1 MTTSRKRQRCPTEG
15 LYIAAM
21 VVAVVVSPASA
32 QSLRGVDAQLAFQA
46 QDRPVHRDVYG
57 GRHRFGTDPDPN
69 VQFDMMR
76 QRNWR
81 KG

>member
-1 MTTSRKRQRCPTEG
+1 MV
-15 LYIAAM
+15 AAAA
-21 VVAVVVSPASA
+21 AVMVSPASA
-32 QSLRGVDAQLAFQA
+32 QSLRSADAQLTSQA
-46 QDRPVHRDVYG
+46 QDRPAYRDVYG

-69 VQFDMMR
+69 VQFDLMR

>member
-1 MTTSRKRQRCPTEG
+1 MTMSRKRQRRPTEG

-21 VVAVVVSPASA
+21 VAAVVSPASA
-32 QSLRGVDAQLAFQA
+32 QSLRSTDAQLTFQA
-46 QDRPVHRDVYG
+46 QDRPVYRDVYG
-57 GRHRFGTDPDPN
+57 GRHRFGIDPDPN